1 MMDGNQP
8 VIIYI
13 SAASD
18 LMAEREALARM
29 IAELPVSLPW
39 RIMQTPVEA
48 EPLDTGALLAADFY
62 FLIMGADIRAPVG
75 SELHLARQA
84 QRSIVGFAKRGVTY
98 TPAGQIFS
106 RQAQIDWRSFK
117 DAADLSQQVQR
128 LIVEQLLAQAIA
140 YRLMPEE
147 VIQLEQLLK
156 TTPVAGQEVRA
167 GGAGHSAVLL
177 SRERYMP
184 GEGVIIDEP

>member
-1 MMDGNQP
+1 MLDRNQP

-18 LMAEREALARM
+18 LMAEREALARL

-39 RIMQTPVEA
+39 RIVQTPMEA
-48 EPLDTGALLAADFY
+48 EPLDQAALAASDLY

-84 QRSIVGFAKRGVTY
+84 GRPIIAFAKRGISH

-106 RQAQIDWRSFK
+106 QQAQLAWRPFK
-117 DAADLSQQVQR
+117 DAADLTRQVQR
-128 LIVEQLLAQAIA
+128 LVAEHLLNQAIL
-140 YRLMPEE
+140 YSLTPEE
-147 VIQLEQLLK
+147 VVQLEQLLQAAPASGPEIK
-156 TTPVAGQEVRA
+156 AD
-167 GGAGHSAVLL
+167 GAGHSAVLL

-184 GEGVIIDEP
+184 TEGIIIDEP

>member
-1 MMDGNQP
+1 MIDNNQP

-39 RIMQTPVEA
+39 RIVQTPMEA
-48 EPLDTGALLAADFY
+48 APLDLEALAAADLY

-75 SELHLARQA
+75 SELYAARQA
-84 QRSIVGFAKRGVTY
+84 QSSIMAFAKRGITH
-98 TPAGQIFS
+98 TPAGQVF
-106 RQAQIDWRSFK
+106 RQQAQVNWRPFRNV
-117 DAADLSQQVQR
+117 ADLSQQVQ
-128 LIVEQLLAQAIA
+128 QLLAAHLFDQALH
-140 YRLMPEE
+140 YSLKPEE
-147 VIQLEQLLK
+147 LIQLEQLLK
-156 TTPVAGQEVRA
+156 AAPAAGPEVRA
-167 GGAGHSAVLL
+167 DGAGHSAILL

-184 GEGVIIDEP
+184 SEGVIIDEP